1 LIEEVKKKL
10 ENLYWKIYSIGH
22 IMNNELYL
30 WMVKGWIVENKGND
44 VNWVEVATTPARK
57 KT

>member
-1 LIEEVKKKL
+1 
-10 ENLYWKIYSIGH
+10 
-22 IMNNELYL
+22 MNNELYL

-44 VNWVEVATTPARK
+44 VNWVEVATTTARE